1 MNYEKFY
8 KMAGN
13 NDAAANTT
21 AAKEPPATVEN
32 PKPKATVENPQPKAT
47 NDETWKS
54 NINGTEGYNNQLKM
68 LALLAGSGALT
79 GYLFSAKKKKLP
91 GAIFGGASFPAMYL
105 AYLAARR
112 NGILSDDLNK
122 WYNKY
127 PDKVINKV
135 NSFGDDWFKGSGE
148 KRS

>member
-8 KMAGN
+8 KMAAPTDG
-13 NDAAANTT
+13 T
-21 AAKEPPATVEN
+21 ADISDTSEQPVTPEN
-32 PKPKATVENPQPKAT
+32 PTPDTPTPDNQ
-47 NDETWKS
+47 TWKS

-112 NGILSDDLNK
+112 NGILSEDLNK

-135 NSFGDDWFKGSGE
+135 NSFGDDWFKGSG
-148 KRS
+148 KQQN